1 MSVPSVVRTCVFS
14 LAVTVSVAPSAVVI
28 ASSGTPTGE
37 SAYEGPGTATAE
49 DAVST
54 YMNSLAASD
63 LDAMVSSFAV
73 ETYVEHFDLRAYL
86 ELVRVYSLPGN
97 PLLVPAETPFSA
109 ALGVEQRHSS
119 VIDQILFQY
128 LALVDPKL
136 DLATS
141 VNVSDET
148 VLDDF
153 YSSLSSAVSTLD
165 TTEVASFTFVPLAD
179 VDAAAAEDYESERNQ
194 ANLDS
199 RPRSSRRR

>member
-1 MSVPSVVRTCVFS
+1 MNG
-14 LAVTVSVAPSAVVI
+14 LA
-28 ASSGTPTGE
+28 
-37 SAYEGPGTATAE
+37 
-49 DAVST
+49 D
-54 YMNSLAASD
+54 SD
-63 LDAMVSSFAV
+63 VDAMVSSFAV

-86 ELVRVYSLPGN
+86 ELVRVYSVPGN

-109 ALGVEQRHSS
+109 SLGVEQRHSS

-148 VLDDF
+148 VLDEF
-153 YSSLSSAVSTLD
+153 YSSLGSAVSTLD

-179 VDAAAAEDYESERNQ
+179 VDAAAAEDYESEQNQ

-199 RPRSSRRR
+199 RREEFSAPMRPPTSSSASPSVGASSSPSSAWSATATRGGSTSSGETSPT